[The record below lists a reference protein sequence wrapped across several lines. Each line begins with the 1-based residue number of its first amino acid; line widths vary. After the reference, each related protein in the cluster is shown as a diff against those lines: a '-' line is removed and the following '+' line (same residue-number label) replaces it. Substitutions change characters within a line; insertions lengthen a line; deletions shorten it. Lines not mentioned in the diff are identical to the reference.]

1 MPISAAQKVRFEAFE
16 LDRQTAELWKGGYK
30 LKLQG
35 QPIAVLALL
44 LERPGELVTR
54 EELRQY
60 LWPGDTFV
68 DFEHSLNTH
77 IKKLRQVLN
86 DNPEAPRFI
95 ETLPRRGYRFIAP
108 VEIVSNGST
117 RQTVTKTDFPSRQS
131 IVSGANALSVEPIA
145 MPEKAEP
152 ARLAV
157 EPATA
162 RPRNGRYAAVAIA
175 VEVLASLLYGLW
187 LYRPQAPVVTG
198 IHQLTQSG
206 RPKSLMGSHRVVTDG
221 TRVYFDEVNGAGW
234 HIAQVSVKGGD
245 VTYIDTPLIEDPRI
259 ADISQ
264 DGSELLVVSDQGE
277 KHDDTATKRIAFWTV
292 QLPSGEAQRLPDI
305 AGQYTWMQFLPGSS
319 QLTYVKG
326 SSLFAA
332 ERDGTRARK
341 LIDLPAEYSVHLGS
355 QYVVSPDAKT
365 VRFPAKPWEI
375 WQGDLATG
383 ESHRFLPRF
392 PDAIYGGGWSHDGE
406 LYLFDQLVYETSSIW
421 AVAER
426 SFPWR
431 AADPHPVRLTNGP
444 ISFPWATV
452 GRDNKQIYAI
462 GESKRGELSVY
473 EAKTGEFRPYLSG
486 ASIGFVDYSPDGQ
499 WITYV
504 GYPDGTLWR
513 SRADGGQRQQLTT
526 PETGVI
532 LSPKWSPDGRLI
544 LFNAW
549 QVDSRKED
557 FKQIYVIPA
566 EGGSP
571 LLLVSGKFEP
581 ADPTWS
587 PDGKSIAYGGA
598 GGSGD
603 ATEVRILNL
612 STKESSSVPGSK
624 GMFAPRW
631 SPDGRYLATQSS
643 NSRKAFL
650 YSFQS
655 QIWSELPAP
664 PDSASVGWHTW
675 SHDGRDLYM
684 MTSTHKVLRYRVPD
698 GRPEQVADAKDTGI
712 LCPVFRWGWWF
723 QLTPDDRIV
732 MLIDRGTDELYSLDL
747 EYH

>member
-1 MPISAAQKVRFEAFE
+1 LPVSAARKLRFEAFE

-35 QPIAVLALL
+35 QPIAVLSLL

-86 DNPEAPRFI
+86 DNPDAPRFI

-117 RQTVTKTDFPSRQS
+117 SQAASKTDFSSAQNV
-131 IVSGANALSVEPIA
+131 VSGANALSVEPMA
-145 MPEKAEP
+145 MPEKAAP
-152 ARLAV
+152 ARLAL
-157 EPATA
+157 EPVPA
-162 RPRNGRYAAVAIA
+162 RPRNRWRAVGAIA
-175 VEVLASLLYGLW
+175 VVVVGSALSWLW
-187 LYRPQAPVVTG
+187 LHRPQTPVVTG

-221 TRVYFDEVNGAGW
+221 TRVYFDEVTGSGW

-245 VTYIDTPLIEDPRI
+245 VTYIDTPLIANPRI

-264 DGSELLVVSDQGE
+264 DGSELLVISDDGE
-277 KHDDTATKRIAFWTV
+277 KHDDVGKKRAAFWIV
-292 QLPSGEAQRLPDI
+292 QLPSGEAQRLPDM
-305 AGQYTWMQFLPGSS
+305 AAQYTWMQFLPGGS
-319 QLTYVKG
+319 QVAYVKG
-326 SSLFAA
+326 NSLFAA
-332 ERDGTRARK
+332 ERDGTRAHK
-341 LIDLPAEYSVHLGS
+341 LIDLPSAYSVYAGG
-355 QYVVSPDAKT
+355 QYAFSPDAKT
-365 VRFPAKPWEI
+365 VRFAARPWEI

-383 ESHRFLPRF
+383 ESRRFLPRF
-392 PDAIYGGGWSHDGE
+392 PDAIYGSGWSHDGE
-406 LYLFDQLVYETSSIW
+406 LYLFDQLVYEQSSIW

-426 SFPWR
+426 GYPWR
-431 AADPHPVRLTNGP
+431 AADSHPVRLTNGP

-452 GRDNKQIYAI
+452 ARDNKQIYAI
-462 GESKRGELSVY
+462 GESKRGELSTY
-473 EAKTGEFRPYLSG
+473 DAKTGEFRPYLNG

-513 SRADGGQRQQLTT
+513 SRADGSQRQQLTT
-526 PETGVI
+526 PAMGVI

-603 ATEVRILNL
+603 ATEVRILDLN
-612 STKESSSVPGSK
+612 TKESKSVPGSK

-643 NSRKAFL
+643 NSQKAFL

-655 QIWSELPAP
+655 QTWSELHIS
-664 PDSASVGWHTW
+664 PDSAPVGWHTW
-675 SHDGRDLYM
+675 SHDGRDLYV
-684 MTSTHKVLRYRVPD
+684 MTSTHKVFRYRVAD
-698 GRPEQVADAKDTGI
+698 GRAVEVADAKDTGI

-723 QLTPDDRIV
+723 QLTPDDRVV
-732 MLIDRGTDELYSLDL
+732 MLLDRGTDELYSLDL